1 VNRLAL
7 AATLGALMLAG
18 QARAVMPDE
27 QLADPRLE
35 ARARAITSE
44 LRCVVCQNQTID
56 DSDASLA
63 RDLRIIVRERLLA
76 GDTDSQA
83 RAYIVDRYGSF
94 VLLKPPF
101 ESQTLLLWLGPLLAL
116 ATGGIGVGL
125 YLRRRGADSRADEA
139 ALSEAERAE
148 LRALLDADRG
158 G

>member
-1 VNRLAL
+1 
-7 AATLGALMLAG
+7 
-18 QARAVMPDE
+18 MPDE

-35 ARARAITSE
+35 ARARAITSQ

-94 VLLKPPF
+94 VLLNRRSRARPCCCGSGRCWCWRPAA
-101 ESQTLLLWLGPLLAL
+101 SAL
-116 ATGGIGVGL
+116 ASIYAGEATTAAPT
-125 YLRRRGADSRADEA
+125 RRR
-139 ALSEAERAE
+139 
-148 LRALLDADRG
+148 
-158 G
+158 